1 MQQSLFSKFVKHAPR
16 EIRNVRL
23 SILLAAVQDAARFF
37 VVVVV
42 PSIEGVSLWTFS
54 LGAHKLPTLRSLG
67 SQRYS

>member
-42 PSIEGVSLWTFS
+42 PSIDGVSL
-54 LGAHKLPTLRSLG
+54 
-67 SQRYS
+67 